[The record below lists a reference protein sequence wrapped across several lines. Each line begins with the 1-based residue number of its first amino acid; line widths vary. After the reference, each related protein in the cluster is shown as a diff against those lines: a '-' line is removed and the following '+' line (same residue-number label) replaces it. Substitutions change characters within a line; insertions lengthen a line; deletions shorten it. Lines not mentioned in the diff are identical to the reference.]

1 MENEKWMIDILKA
14 INYDPICSL
23 PELAQILQD
32 LRSVGLLDTP
42 DEKENKLKLLH
53 KVNIERETLKERNW
67 KLQAELEKCRENKN
81 KAARLIGNASN
92 RYHELHDELEK
103 VKAENERL
111 RVLLARLYD
120 ALKNFNEHEYID
132 FRGIMADDI
141 KNVLDDLKTEASDKE

>member
-81 KAARLIGNASN
+81 KAARLLANASK
-92 RYHELHDELEK
+92 RYHELDDELEK
-103 VKAENERL
+103 VKGENERL
-111 RVLLARLYD
+111 RE
-120 ALKNFNEHEYID
+120 ALEYIAYGD
-132 FRGIMADDI
+132 KSNFVTWGDVRGAA
-141 KNVLDDLKTEASDKE
+141 KRGLKTEASDEGGT

>member
-81 KAARLIGNASN
+81 KAARLLANASK
-92 RYHELHDELEK
+92 RYHELDDELEK
-103 VKAENERL
+103 VKGENERL
-111 RVLLARLYD
+111 RE
-120 ALKNFNEHEYID
+120 ALEYIAYGD
-132 FRGIMADDI
+132 KSNFVTWGDVRGAA
-141 KNVLDDLKTEASDKE
+141 KRGLKTEASDEEKDNGE